1 MKTHRIVITRTK
13 QNGFT
18 LIELLVVIAII
29 AILAAILF
37 PVFQKVRENA
47 RKTACLSN
55 EKQIGLAFIQ
65 YNNDNDERFPTGVK
79 TVDGYDNGYI
89 GSGWAGEIYPYIKS
103 TGVYHCPD
111 DSAPQSV
118 VNGVTLYPI
127 SYAFNTGSVGAT
139 LADFDGPTDT
149 VILDEV
155 TGGSG
160 VNMTDPEENGSPYK
174 SPVDFSDNI
183 VYANITNN
191 FLYGKDQGKNVY
203 VYTIGRVADRNHDPG
218 CLTAPI
224 GPNGAE
230 TPGPRHNDGVNW
242 LMEDGHAKWLRGS
255 SVATRF
261 VPYHWQPA
269 GSTTN
274 PVVAWMWTHLQ

>member
-1 MKTHRIVITRTK
+1 MKTQRIVTTRTT

-47 RKTACLSN
+47 RRTACLSN
-55 EKQIGLAFIQ
+55 IKQIGLAFIQ
-65 YNNDNDERFPTGVK
+65 YNNDNDERFPTGVL
-79 TVDGYDNGYI
+79 TNGGYV
-89 GSGWAGEIYPYIKS
+89 GSGWAGEIYTYVKS

-160 VNMTDPEENGSPYK
+160 VNIPDPQEAGSPYK
-174 SPVDFSDNI
+174 SPMDFSDSI
-183 VYANITNN
+183 VYADINNNTSNGNKIYKYTTGRLANTNVPHSAN
-191 FLYGKDQGKNVY
+191 S
-203 VYTIGRVADRNHDPG
+203 
-218 CLTAPI
+218 LTSIAPD
-224 GPNGAE
+224 GTE
-230 TPGPRHNDGVNW
+230 TPGPRHTDGANW
-242 LMEDGHAKWLRGS
+242 LMEDGHAKYLRAT
-255 SVATRF
+255 SVASRF
-261 VPYHWQPA
+261 VPYHWQPDPNHP
-269 GSTTN
+269 T
-274 PVVAWMWTHLQ
+274 VVAWMWTHLQ